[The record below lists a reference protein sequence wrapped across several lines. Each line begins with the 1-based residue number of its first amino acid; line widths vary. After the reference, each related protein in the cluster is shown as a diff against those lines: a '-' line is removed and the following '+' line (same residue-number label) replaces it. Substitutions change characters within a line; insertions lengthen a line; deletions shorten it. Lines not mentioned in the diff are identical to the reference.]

1 MDGEGERMVVVKK
14 KTRAALKYF
23 FTSVTTLYV
32 MHTAFLCGGARV
44 RDFLSRATAFAAVIP
59 SSMFYRKQP
68 RQQLIFSVV
77 SVFYCPGTPR
87 RSHCHLYS
95 AQSIPLTE
103 LRLKARS
110 SARYVLLGC
119 AFMGHSLEKAM
130 QRAEIEVEFIGE
142 R

>member
-1 MDGEGERMVVVKK
+1 MVVVKK
-14 KTRAALKYF
+14 KTQAGFKYF

-44 RDFLSRATAFAAVIP
+44 RDFLSRATAFAAII
-59 SSMFYRKQP
+59 STSMFYRKRP
-68 RQQLIFSVV
+68 RQQLIFPVV
-77 SVFYCPGTPR
+77 SVFYCPGTPH

-95 AQSIPLTE
+95 AKSCPLTE
-103 LRLKARS
+103 LCLKARS
-110 SARYVLLGC
+110 SVRYVLLGC
-119 AFMGHSLEKAM
+119 AFLGYCLVKAM